1 MTTTSAPTA
10 PVELAAPSAPS
21 APVGFGRLLRSEWT
35 KIRSVRSTLWSLSA
49 FVVVA
54 IGFSVLVAAV
64 ISHDWNTPGNHP
76 NHLRL
81 LTDPTEVIYGT
92 GFGLGQLAIC
102 VLGVMV
108 ITTEY
113 STGAIR
119 ASLLAVPKRIP
130 MLAAKSVVWVVLDLV
145 VSAITVFA
153 VFFLSTSI
161 LRSHV
166 SITLSTPGVLKA
178 TIGGILYLVVLGL
191 FSLAI
196 GGLIRHT
203 AAAILV
209 VIGVVIVVP
218 PLVGLIPGTIANHV
232 HGYLPTIAGQLV
244 AQTSQQSGDV
254 LSGWQGFGVFC
265 AWTAVLLA
273 ACSWLLVRRD
283 A

>member
-1 MTTTSAPTA
+1 MTTTSDPAA
-10 PVELAAPSAPS
+10 PVVLAAPSAPS

-273 ACSWLLVRRD
+273 ACGWLLVRRD

>member
-1 MTTTSAPTA
+1 MTTAPAPIA
-10 PVELAAPSAPS
+10 PVLAAPAGPS
-21 APVGFGRLLRSEWT
+21 ALGFGLLLRAEWT
-35 KIRSVRSTLWSLSA
+35 KIRSVRSTLWSLCA

-54 IGFSVLVAAV
+54 VGFSVLIAAV

-203 AAAILV
+203 AAAILI

-218 PLVGLIPGTIANHV
+218 PLVSLIPGTIANHV

-244 AQTSQQSGDV
+244 AQTTQQPGDV

-265 AWTAVLLA
+265 LWTVVLLA
-273 ACSWLLVRRD
+273 ACGWLLVRRD

>member
-1 MTTTSAPTA
+1 MTTAPAPTA
-10 PVELAAPSAPS
+10 PVLAAPAGPS
-21 APVGFGRLLRSEWT
+21 GLGFGHLLRAEWT
-35 KIRSVRSTLWSLSA
+35 KISSVRSTLWSLFA

-64 ISHDWNTPGNHP
+64 ISHDWNAPGNHP
-76 NHLRL
+76 NHARL
-81 LTDPTEVIYGT
+81 LIDPTEVIFGT

-113 STGAIR
+113 TTGAIR

-130 MLAAKSVVWVVLDLV
+130 MLAAKAVVWAVLDLV

-166 SITLSTPGVLKA
+166 DVTLGQPGVLRA
-178 TIGGILYLVVLGL
+178 TVGGILYLVVLGL
-191 FSLAI
+191 FALAI

-203 AAAILV
+203 AAAILIV
-209 VIGVVIVVP
+209 LGVVLVVP
-218 PLVGLIPGTIANHV
+218 PLVSLIPGTIANHV
-232 HGYLPTIAGQLV
+232 HGYLPTVAGTLV
-244 AQTSQQSGDV
+244 AQTSQQPGDV

-265 AWTAVLLA
+265 LWTAVLLA
-273 ACSWLLVRRD
+273 ACGWLLVRRD